1 MHMYFL
7 WDSLEKTKILLSCYT
22 EKTKKKLYSWK
33 LQVHKIN
40 NATSNVISPYS
51 KNKRRFLIRNPKNAF
66 YKKCLYC
73 NLKYYSILSLIL
85 WSNSV
90 DL

>member
-7 WDSLEKTKILLSCYT
+7 WDSLENKILLSCYT
-22 EKTKKKLYSWK
+22 EKLYSWK
-33 LQVHKIN
+33 MQVHKIN

-66 YKKCLYC
+66 CL
-73 NLKYYSILSLIL
+73 
-85 WSNSV
+85 
-90 DL
+90 